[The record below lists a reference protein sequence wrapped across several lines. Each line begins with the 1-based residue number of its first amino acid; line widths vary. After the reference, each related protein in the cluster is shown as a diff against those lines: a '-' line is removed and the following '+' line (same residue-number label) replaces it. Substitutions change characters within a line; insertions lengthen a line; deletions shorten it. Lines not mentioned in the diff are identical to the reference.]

1 MCERGLLCH
10 HDMILKGSCDG
21 RQGGEQQDEL
31 AGSSPGDRGASVGGR
46 NQVTA
51 LRPLSKNILFRACP
65 TRWRNLSILNPR
77 TD

>member
-31 AGSSPGDRGASVGGR
+31 AGSCAS
-46 NQVTA
+46 
-51 LRPLSKNILFRACP
+51 SSCKKK
-65 TRWRNLSILNPR
+65 
-77 TD
+77 